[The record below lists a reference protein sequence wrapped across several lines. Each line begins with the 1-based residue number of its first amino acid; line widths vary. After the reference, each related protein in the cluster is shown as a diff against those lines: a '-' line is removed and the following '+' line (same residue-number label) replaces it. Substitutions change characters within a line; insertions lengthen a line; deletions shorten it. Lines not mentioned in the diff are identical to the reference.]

1 MNTSDT
7 RRHPRR
13 MLSSGFTLAVIIGGT
28 IGLGILRTPGE
39 VAAVVPDPVMFVFLW
54 ALGGLFILLSTVV
67 VGSGTDETDGPSEV
81 AGGIVDEQ
89 TLKRAREMGIDIDDA
104 LNRHDVTPV
113 FEALK
118 DAIHTGATGTNV
130 NDLKLLLVS

>member
-1 MNTSDT
+1 
-7 RRHPRR
+7 
-13 MLSSGFTLAVIIGGT
+13 
-28 IGLGILRTPGE
+28 
-39 VAAVVPDPVMFVFLW
+39 
-54 ALGGLFILLSTVV
+54 
-67 VGSGTDETDGPSEV
+67 
-81 AGGIVDEQ
+81 
-89 TLKRAREMGIDIDDA
+89 MGIDIDDA